1 MSESVWVNEFPGMI
15 VVCDPKGIMLE
26 MNDAAVKGFASDG
39 GSKLIGTD
47 MLACHPQRVRE
58 KVEAL
63 LQSGQRNVYTI
74 QKNGIKKIIYQ
85 SPWYQDGKYA
95 GFVELSLEIPEEI
108 PNFVRG

>member
-1 MSESVWVNEFPGMI
+1 MSEFEWVKEFPGSV
-15 VVCDPKGIMLE
+15 VVCDTKGTILE
-26 MNDAAVKGFASDG
+26 MNDAAIKGFASDG
-39 GSKLIGTD
+39 GSKLIGTN
-47 MLACHPQRVRE
+47 MLACHPQHAIG

-63 LQSGQRNVYTI
+63 LQTGQRNIYTT

-85 SPWYQDGKYA
+85 SPWYQDGNYA